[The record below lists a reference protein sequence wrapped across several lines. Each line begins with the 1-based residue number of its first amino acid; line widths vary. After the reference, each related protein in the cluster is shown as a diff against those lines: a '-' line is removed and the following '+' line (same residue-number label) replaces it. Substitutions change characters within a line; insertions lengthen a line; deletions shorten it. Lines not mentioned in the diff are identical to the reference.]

1 MPLTWTRVSE
11 NRPVRTATSQVAEP
25 CTTSTAY
32 PPPAS
37 ATSALIGGG
46 YAVQVVHGSAT
57 WLVAVRTG
65 LFSDTLVQVSGT
77 GLAVGQ
83 NVEVPSS

>member
-1 MPLTWTRVSE
+1 
-11 NRPVRTATSQVAEP
+11 
-25 CTTSTAY
+25 
-32 PPPAS
+32 
-37 ATSALIGGG
+37 
-46 YAVQVVHGSAT
+46 VVHGSAT